1 MAPLALSF
9 FPAILS
15 PIHAPASLPSIIR
28 TPFDMDL
35 GVFDALQVANV
46 PMPAWDLPPTL
57 GWENSPATLASRRF
71 SQFSGIGTLLD

>member
-1 MAPLALSF
+1 
-9 FPAILS
+9 
-15 PIHAPASLPSIIR
+15 
-28 TPFDMDL
+28 MDL